1 MYNVLNLRALPLWS
15 SNAIQRID
23 RSTPFGNPF
32 HITSRCTR
40 EQAIARFTEYWLADE
55 QEPLRALAVQT
66 LRGHD
71 LACWCAPLPCHG
83 DVLMKWLYQELG

>member
-1 MYNVLNLRALPLWS
+1 MYTVLNLRSLPTWTGVP
-15 SNAIQRID
+15 IQRID

-32 HITSRCTR
+32 HISSRCTR
-40 EQAIARFTEYWLADE
+40 ELAIARFTEYWLSPE
-55 QEPLRALAVQT
+55 IEPLRALAVQT